1 MTGYVTINERGKRK
15 WIGTRK
21 SSNKELAIIADNIDT
36 LQATDDKKKAIIA
49 QINLITEKRQTSG
62 NISY

>member
-1 MTGYVTINERGKRK
+1 MDNLNKILAE
-15 WIGTRK
+15 

>member
-1 MTGYVTINERGKRK
+1 MQVKNLNKILAE
-15 WIGTRK
+15 
-21 SSNKELAIIADNIDT
+21 SSNEELAVIADNIAT

>member
-1 MTGYVTINERGKRK
+1 MDNLNKILAE
-15 WIGTRK
+15 
-21 SSNKELAIIADNIDT
+21 SSNEELAVIADNIAT

>member
-1 MTGYVTINERGKRK
+1 MQVDNLNKILAE
-15 WIGTRK
+15 
-21 SSNKELAIIADNIDT
+21 SSNEELAVIADNIDT

>member
-1 MTGYVTINERGKRK
+1 MQVDNLNKILAE
-15 WIGTRK
+15 
-21 SSNKELAIIADNIDT
+21 SSNEELAVIADNIAT

-62 NISY
+62 NISH